1 MRFISLLLALV
12 ILGYVIKLY
21 LGSSSINAN
30 DDNVTTSHPQQTIE
44 RAEDTADQINQ
55 VLQDQQQR
63 LNDVDK

>member
-1 MRFISLLLALV
+1 MRLISLLLALA

-21 LGSSSINAN
+21 LGSSNITAT

-44 RAEDTADQINQ
+44 RVEETADQINQ

-63 LNDVDK
+63 LNNANQ

>member
-1 MRFISLLLALV
+1 MRLISLLLALA

-21 LGSSSINAN
+21 LGSSNITDT

-44 RAEDTADQINQ
+44 RAEETADQINQ

-63 LNDVDK
+63 LNDTDK

>member
-21 LGSSSINAN
+21 LGSSSMTATE
-30 DDNVTTSHPQQTIE
+30 DNVTITHPQQTIQ
-44 RAEDTADQINQ
+44 RAEETADQINQ

-63 LNDVDK
+63 LNDTDK